1 MTDETEVLRIKR
13 EALEG
18 LRDWTRSRVE
28 TVRDVTQYLREVLP
42 PHAPRKVRAKI
53 MLHDFGEGSSKG
65 FLHSQGSHDSW
76 AVSYG
81 DTILGIHRDDFARMA
96 ELVARADANGMV
108 EEGLGAASP
117 KSECQAGEVASTHAA
132 SPTDHSDSPAPSPS
146 RAQSFASYANDR
158 KGAMPDE
165 TTVTVG
171 QFSEAL
177 RAFAPEFCIIGNM
190 TAGQL
195 LAAHA
200 AATAR
205 AERAEQRIAE
215 LEQCAAFVQWVR
227 QEWHHDGDIDG
238 GALQDALTECGLLTP
253 TEVHAPCDPEACQCA
268 EYGEFPVVCYRWA
281 DAARQEAAP

>member
-1 MTDETEVLRIKR
+1 MTTPEEVARIKR

-42 PHAPRKVRAKI
+42 PPAPRKVRAEVNGYEI
-53 MLHDFGEGSSKG
+53 FGSDVFDHKQRFVLSRVTLRK
-65 FLHSQGSHDSW
+65 LAALD
-76 AVSYG
+76 
-81 DTILGIHRDDFARMA
+81 
-96 ELVARADANGMV
+96 ARAD
-108 EEGLGAASP
+108 
-117 KSECQAGEVASTHAA
+117 
-132 SPTDHSDSPAPSPS
+132 
-146 RAQSFASYANDR
+146 
-158 KGAMPDE
+158 
-165 TTVTVG
+165 
-171 QFSEAL
+171 
-177 RAFAPEFCIIGNM
+177 
-190 TAGQL
+190 
-195 LAAHA
+195 
-200 AATAR
+200 
-205 AERAEQRIAE
+205 AEQRIAE

>member
-96 ELVARADANGMV
+96 ELVARDDADGMV
-108 EEGLGAASP
+108 EEGLGKEAYVTCLEMERESL
-117 KSECQAGEVASTHAA
+117 
-132 SPTDHSDSPAPSPS
+132 
-146 RAQSFASYANDR
+146 RAQ
-158 KGAMPDE
+158 
-165 TTVTVG
+165 
-171 QFSEAL
+171 L
-177 RAFAPEFCIIGNM
+177 
-190 TAGQL
+190 
-195 LAAHA
+195 A
-200 AATAR
+200 AATGP
-205 AERAEQRIAE
+205 
-215 LEQCAAFVQWVR
+215 V
-227 QEWHHDGDIDG
+227 
-238 GALQDALTECGLLTP
+238 DAKA
-253 TEVHAPCDPEACQCA
+253 VS
-268 EYGEFPVVCYRWA
+268 
-281 DAARQEAAP
+281 DAAAREFVLYWERNYRDGCIISDAAWHAKNLAGAVRRVVESALGRVEGET